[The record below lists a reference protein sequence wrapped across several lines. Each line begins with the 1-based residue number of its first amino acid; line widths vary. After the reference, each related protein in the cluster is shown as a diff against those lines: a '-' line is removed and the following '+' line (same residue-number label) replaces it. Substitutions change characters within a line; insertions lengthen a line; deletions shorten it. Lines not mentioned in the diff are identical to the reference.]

1 MAVSTKRLTTKEV
14 SDFIKN
20 NNCELLEEYINNR
33 QKLLIKCK
41 CGNLFRTSFKEF
53 KGMNKRQCNECGKK
67 IAREKLKNNKY
78 NGKNKILSYEE
89 VKERF
94 KKYGHIMVWS
104 KEEFEEKYKN
114 YKTLIKLQCN
124 CGNYYYKNIA
134 DIKRTVNNMCDECKK
149 KKGNIVSR
157 KYTEEEVKN
166 IIEFNGGKLLSKYTV
181 TNNKIIVQCKCG
193 NEYTTTI
200 DSFMNSKYK
209 SCKKCTALEG
219 SKKRRLKID
228 EVKEIIESEKEYKL
242 LSNEYINNRTKLN
255 IFHTKCGKEFKCAF
269 DMFQRGDRC
278 PYCYNSKGEE
288 KIKKWLEENNKIFK
302 MQYTFDDL
310 LGTGGRKL
318 RYDFAVLND
327 DGSIK
332 FLIEY
337 DGELHYKPYRKID
350 SAMDKLKRT
359 QIHDEMKNNYCRK
372 NNIKL
377 IRIKYT
383 EFKNIENILEA
394 LF

>member
-149 KKGNIVSR
+149 K
-157 KYTEEEVKN
+157 
-166 IIEFNGGKLLSKYTV
+166 
-181 TNNKIIVQCKCG
+181 NNH
-193 NEYTTTI
+193 EA
-200 DSFMNSKYK
+200 SLRM
-209 SCKKCTALEG
+209 
-219 SKKRRLKID
+219 
-228 EVKEIIESEKEYKL
+228 
-242 LSNEYINNRTKLN
+242 KLN
-255 IFHTKCGKEFKCAF
+255 NPARKQKELTWEE
-269 DMFQRGDRC
+269 
-278 PYCYNSKGEE
+278 YC
-288 KIKKWLEENNKIFK
+288 
-302 MQYTFDDL
+302 
-310 LGTGGRKL
+310 
-318 RYDFAVLND
+318 
-327 DGSIK
+327 
-332 FLIEY
+332 
-337 DGELHYKPYRKID
+337 
-350 SAMDKLKRT
+350 
-359 QIHDEMKNNYCRK
+359 
-372 NNIKL
+372 
-377 IRIKYT
+377 
-383 EFKNIENILEA
+383 
-394 LF
+394 